1 MIGGK
6 DNRSART
13 GRRAVL
19 AGALSLT
26 PALALGQQPQQQRRQ
41 SARDAEA
48 AMPPLIF
55 VHGNGDS
62 GALWINN
69 LWRFET
75 NGWRRNLL
83 FAPDLPYPEALRDDA
98 KSEPFRS
105 STAEQM
111 AALARIVDDTRKW
124 TRRPK
129 VALIASSRGGN
140 TVRNYLKNGGGAAHV
155 SHAVLCGVPNRGIWI
170 SDQLL
175 PGNEFNGAAPFL
187 RQLNAGADDLIPGV
201 ELMAI
206 RSDKADKYA
215 QPDGRYIGA
224 PGKPTGVGFDAA
236 ALRGARN
243 VFLEGLDHREVAF
256 HKLAF
261 AAMYEFI
268 AGKPP
273 ATLFIAQE
281 PNPVLNGRVTGQADG
296 VYTNL
301 PVANADVEIH
311 EVDPRSGE
319 RRGSAPVHRRTTSPD
334 GWWGPFAARPDVTY
348 EFVLR
353 MAGEPVT
360 HIYRPPFLRSSDL
373 VHLRP
378 VAFAKGDETAG
389 AVVTMSRP
397 RGYFGP
403 GRDKYQ
409 LDGKSAPGIA
419 PDGVP
424 TSSTARQTFDAQ
436 PRTVL
441 ATFNN
446 ETIAVRT
453 WPARENRIVVAEFLN

>member
-1 MIGGK
+1 MSLFLRLIVLFATLVIG
-6 DNRSART
+6 
-13 GRRAVL
+13 RA
-19 AGALSLT
+19 
-26 PALALGQQPQQQRRQ
+26 ALA
-41 SARDAEA
+41 AD
-48 AMPPLIF
+48 PPVVF
-55 VHGNGDS
+55 VHGNGDT
-62 GALWINN
+62 AATWKTVI
-69 LWRFET
+69 WRFES
-75 NGWRRNLL
+75 NGYERKFLHAID
-83 FAPDLPYPEALRDDA
+83 FANPLARSDDTRPQE
-98 KSEPFRS
+98 SRS
-105 STAEQM
+105 STEDQKNQLAAFVAE
-111 AALARIVDDTRKW
+111 VKRK
-124 TRRPK
+124 TGAPK
-129 VALIASSRGGN
+129 VALVGNSRGGN
-140 TVRNYLKNGGGAAHV
+140 TIRNYVKNGGGAAHV